1 MQIEYN
7 NLKYSQVKDIVKR
20 IRIANCN
27 ITNEQKNTAGEPG
40 VLSNLKI

>member
-20 IRIANCN
+20 IRIANRN
-27 ITNEQKNTAGEPG
+27 ITNE
-40 VLSNLKI
+40 